1 MSKFLYS
8 SKMLYL
14 LAALLVLVFFL
25 PDIIGPIPALLCG
38 AAVIGFSFY
47 VYNFWCRADQ
57 DKENQNNSAQ
67 SEDGN

>member
-47 VYNFWCRADQ
+47 VYNLWCRADQ